1 MESEVFMVK
10 ENVMFLHGAMLR
22 DCIEQEKAGIDFTCS
37 EKDRNTL
44 RKMLEDINTFNHSN
58 YQYLAE
64 VVLLD
69 MSHSRSIIADY
80 ITKFDSETVRAYLVP
95 HIVSKSVK
103 NCDKFILDLY
113 LHFKKSDEYLPKIDD
128 NSPAHIYARYDN
140 AFKQLKSK
148 KIENELSQLV
158 DNPLD
163 VFYLPLTVRMLS
175 KWKNPRVEIILIKFL
190 SNPDNILQHS
200 DIQVYLKNMIH
211 YSAKE
216 FQRELLFTAIDGL
229 KYFPST
235 ENIKLL
241 ESCYNSLDSNIK
253 LAVEKSLRIM
263 TKNQTN
269 QGTVL

>member
-1 MESEVFMVK
+1 M
-10 ENVMFLHGAMLR
+10 MFLHGAMLR
-22 DCIEQEKAGIDFTCS
+22 DCIEQEKAGKDFICS
-37 EKDRNTL
+37 EKDRDVL
-44 RKMLEDINTFNHSN
+44 HKMLEDINNFNHSN

-69 MSHSRSIIADY
+69 MSHSSNIIADF

-95 HIVSKSVK
+95 HILSKTVK
-103 NCDKFILDLY
+103 NCDKLILELY
-113 LHFKKSDEYLPKIDD
+113 LHFKKSDEYLPKMY
-128 NSPAHIYARYDN
+128 NKSPAHIYARYDN

-148 KIENELSQLV
+148 KIENELSELI

-175 KWKNPRVEIILIKFL
+175 KWKNPRVENILIKFL
-190 SNPDNILQHS
+190 SNLDKIWQYPDV
-200 DIQVYLKNMIH
+200 QVYLKNMIH
-211 YSAKE
+211 YPAKE

-241 ESCYNSLDSNIK
+241 EGYYDSFDSDIK
-253 LAVEKSLRIM
+253 LAVENSLKIM
-263 TKNQTN
+263 TNKKIR
-269 QGTVL
+269 QGTVLLCPDD